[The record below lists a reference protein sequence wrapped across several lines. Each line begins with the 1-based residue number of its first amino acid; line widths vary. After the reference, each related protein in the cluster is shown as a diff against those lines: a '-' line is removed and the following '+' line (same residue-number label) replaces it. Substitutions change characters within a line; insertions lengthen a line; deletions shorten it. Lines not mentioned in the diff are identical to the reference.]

1 MVKATLLIASFNA
14 GEFSPRME
22 ARVDFA
28 KYRNACKTLENF
40 LPLPQG
46 GARRRAG
53 WRFVAEVKDSTKA
66 TDVMRFEFS
75 TTQAYI
81 LERGETYFRF
91 YRNKGRIEDPPG
103 APVEIATPYLAS
115 ELAGLQQAQTADIMY
130 IVHPDHPTQ
139 KLSRTG
145 HTSWTLTEVEFIDGP
160 YFEANTDSAKTLTP
174 SSVSGS
180 VTITATGHS
189 PFASTDVGRLV
200 RIDEGSD
207 HGYAKITAFTSATEV
222 TADVKKNFVT
232 TTAQENWRL
241 GAWSATTGYPS
252 CVAFYE
258 QRLYLAG
265 SKDKPQTL
273 WGSKSAAF
281 EDFTPGTVDD
291 DPVNF
296 TIAADEV
303 NVIEWL
309 SPGRRLIVGTAGG
322 EWIVQATQ
330 LDDPITPTNIQVKRQ
345 TTHGSNSTMARR
357 IGPVVLFIQRA
368 GRKIRS
374 LSFDFI
380 QDSFTAS
387 DTTILAEHISRGL
400 TVAGSGF
407 KQIVYQ
413 QEPNSILWAVRADGV
428 LAAMTF
434 LPDQDV
440 GGWARQTTGTP
451 FDEADGAFE
460 AIAVI
465 PGSRDGV
472 PDGQEDEVWCVVKR
486 TIGGVTK
493 RYIEFLESDD
503 FDNQGDALYVD
514 SGLSLNKW
522 NTDSAKTLIL
532 TGSGPW
538 TKDKTTSMQATG
550 HTPFLAG
557 DVDQLWML
565 GRGRDQV
572 GVKITAFTSATD
584 VTVVFLEDVPK
595 SLQAIVTGDWLDPD
609 QKVTAVSGLDHLEGR
624 TVDILADGAV
634 HPARVVS
641 SGSVTLDTAAGK
653 VQAGLNYAS
662 TIETLKIEAGAVRG
676 TAIGQIKRVSS
687 LTLVLLDSLGAKV
700 GPNEANLDVVPFRS
714 TGDSMDT
721 AIPLFSGDRRILNA
735 SKFETDARIVIR
747 QDLPLPLTVLAI
759 VMSVTTHER

>member
-1 MVKATLLIASFNA
+1 MAKATFLIASFNA
-14 GEFSPRME
+14 GEFSPRMG

-66 TDVMRFEFS
+66 TDVMPFEFS

-81 LERGETYFRF
+81 IERGENYFRF
-91 YRNKGRIEDPPG
+91 YRNEGRIEGPPG
-103 APVEIATPYLAS
+103 SPVEIVTPYLAT
-115 ELAGLQQAQTADIMY
+115 ELAELQQAQTADIMY
-130 IVHPDHPTQ
+130 IVHPDHPVQ

-145 HTSWTLTEVEFIDGP
+145 HTSWTLDEVKFIDGP
-160 YFEANTDSAKTLTP
+160 YFEANTDSAKTLNP
-174 SSVSGS
+174 SAITG
-180 VTITATGHS
+180 TITIAAVGHT

-200 RIDEGSD
+200 RIDEGSN
-207 HGYAKITAFTSATEV
+207 HGYAEITVFTSDILV
-222 TADVKKNFVT
+222 TAVVKKDFVT
-232 TTAQENWRL
+232 ATAQDEWRL

-265 SKDKPQTL
+265 SRDKPQTL

-309 SPGRRLIVGTAGG
+309 SPGRRLVVGTAGG
-322 EWIVQATQ
+322 EWIMQATQ
-330 LDDPITPTNIQVKRQ
+330 LDDPITPTNIQIKRQ
-345 TTHGSNSTMARR
+345 TTHGSASTVPRR
-357 IGPVVLFIQRA
+357 IGPVVLFIQRS

-374 LSFDFI
+374 LVFDFI
-380 QDSFTAS
+380 QDSFTAA

-413 QEPNSILWAVRADGV
+413 QEPDSILWALRNDGV

-451 FDEADGAFE
+451 FDEEDGAFE

-472 PDGQEDEVWCVVKR
+472 PDGQEDELWAVVKR
-486 TIGGVTK
+486 RIGGVGK
-493 RYIEFLESDD
+493 RYIEFLESGD
-503 FDNQGDALYVD
+503 FDNQGDAFYID
-514 SGLSLNKW
+514 SGLSLNRW

-557 DVDQLWML
+557 DVDQLWVL

-572 GVKITAFTSATD
+572 TVKITAFTSASD
-584 VTVVFLEDVPK
+584 VTVKFLQDVPK
-595 SLQAIVTGDWLDPD
+595 SLQAIGSADWLDPD
-609 QKVTAVSGLDHLEGR
+609 QKVTVISGLDHLEGKS
-624 TVDILADGAV
+624 VDILADGAV
-634 HPARVVS
+634 HPAQVVS
-641 SGSVTLDTAAGK
+641 GGDVTLDDPAGK
-653 VQAGLNYAS
+653 VQAGLNYIS

-676 TAIGQIKRVSS
+676 TAIGQTKRVNGI
-687 LTLVLLDSLGAKV
+687 TLVLLDSLGAKV

-714 TGDSMDT
+714 TGDPMDKAT
-721 AIPLFSGDRRILNA
+721 PLFSGERSIPIGSAFD
-735 SKFETDARIVIR
+735 TDARMVIR

-759 VMSVTTHER
+759 AMSVTTHER